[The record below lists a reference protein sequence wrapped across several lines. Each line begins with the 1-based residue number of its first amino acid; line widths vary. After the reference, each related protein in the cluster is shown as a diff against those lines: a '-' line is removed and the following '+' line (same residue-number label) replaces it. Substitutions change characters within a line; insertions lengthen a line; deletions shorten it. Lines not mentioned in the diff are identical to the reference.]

1 MNFVASKTEGDV
13 GKLVCQM
20 FKNVQITIKIDI
32 PQVKIYTIKLINY
45 KFSLKPIQYFRIV

>member
-20 FKNVQITIKIDI
+20 FKNIEISIKIDI
-32 PQVKIYTIKLINY
+32 RQVKIYKSKLIN
-45 KFSLKPIQYFRIV
+45 